1 MHVKEAR
8 KQCFLEETEHDCGSF
23 QNGLDESDWL
33 ADLYEIGILDVF
45 KDVGLSTVQTARL
58 KATTQLTWNNVD
70 PLPPP
75 YTIAC
80 TEGPSYAMDKPRW
93 LLYGGSAQSR
103 WVAIRPSRARAAM
116 TKASM
121 LLSPSEVHNQS
132 VHYL

>member
-1 MHVKEAR
+1 MIVATLEAALRIKEAR
-8 KQCFLEETEHDCGSF
+8 KQCFLEETEQDFGSF

-33 ADLYEIGILDVF
+33 AELTEIGMLDVF
-45 KDVGLSTVQTARL
+45 EDVGLSTVQTARL

-75 YTIAC
+75 HTIAC
-80 TEGPSYAMDKPRW
+80 TQGPSYAMDKPRR

-116 TKASM
+116 TNTGEQ
-121 LLSPSEVHNQS
+121 LSE
-132 VHYL
+132 